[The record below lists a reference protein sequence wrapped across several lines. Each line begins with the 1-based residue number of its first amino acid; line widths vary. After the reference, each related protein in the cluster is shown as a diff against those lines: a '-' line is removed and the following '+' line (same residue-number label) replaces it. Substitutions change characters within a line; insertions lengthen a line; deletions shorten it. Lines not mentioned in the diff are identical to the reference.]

1 MGCEVDTSSAVY
13 KQYRLQKVTEKYPE
27 LQKNYLKNSLLL
39 THLPFRKD
47 WKMEVS
53 TNVESAGDLYLEVL
67 AFWIIMKEV
76 VL

>member
-53 TNVESAGDLYLEVL
+53 TNVESAGNLYLEVL